1 MIKGILGRK
10 VGMTQIFET
19 TGTAAG
25 VTVLQ
30 AGPCT
35 VTQVKTPEKDGYQAV
50 QIGFEELT
58 GRQERKLTDPQK
70 GHLRKNKLPLMRVL
84 REVEVGGEDGATHNV
99 GDKIDVSIFAV
110 GETVDVIGT
119 SKGKGFAGVVKRYH
133 FRGGPKTH
141 GQSDRHRR
149 PGSIGSGT
157 TPGRVYKGLR
167 MAGRMGDERVTVQNL
182 RVLQVDTERNLLV
195 LRGAVPGPA
204 NGLVTVRKAV
214 KGKK

>member
-25 VTVLQ
+25 VTVVQ

-70 GHLRKNKLPLMRVL
+70 GHLRKNKLPLLRHL
-84 REVEVGGEDGATHNV
+84 REVEVGGDDAASHNV
-99 GDKIDVSIFAV
+99 GDRVDVTMFAI
-110 GETVDVIGT
+110 GDLVDVIGT
-119 SKGKGFAGVVKRYH
+119 SKGKGFAGVVKRHH
-133 FRGGPKTH
+133 FRGGEGTH
-141 GQSDRHRR
+141 GSMFHRA
-149 PGSIGSGT
+149 PGSIGASSFPSRVV
-157 TPGRVYKGLR
+157 PG
-167 MAGRMGDERVTVQNL
+167 MRMGGHMGNERVTVRNL
-182 RVLQVDTERNLLV
+182 EIIEVDTEDNVLV
-195 LRGAVPGPA
+195 VKGAVPGP
-204 NGLVTVRKAV
+204 NGGYVLVRRSKR
-214 KGKK
+214 